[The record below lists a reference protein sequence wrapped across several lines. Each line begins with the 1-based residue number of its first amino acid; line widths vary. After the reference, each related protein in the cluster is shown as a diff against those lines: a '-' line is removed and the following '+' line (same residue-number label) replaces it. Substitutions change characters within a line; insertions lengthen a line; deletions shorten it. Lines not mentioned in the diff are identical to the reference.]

1 MEEITHIRQTKVI
14 YDEYGEMR
22 LTYFLT
28 IEYDTIDVLF
38 QSKT

>member
-1 MEEITHIRQTKVI
+1 MEEITHIRQTKVKH
-14 YDEYGEMR
+14 DEYGEMR